1 LCARAGVVA
10 GAELE
15 VSIMTADQVSKKQFH
30 RGVSSRWRQ
39 SAKPRKTSR

>member
-1 LCARAGVVA
+1 
-10 GAELE
+10 LE

-39 SAKPRKTSR
+39 SAKPGKWVTLNLSGVR